1 MKTISRHFT
10 NIGTQ
15 PRPDLYCAVQVIEL
29 CVNAHYR
36 RQDWRG
42 KLVKGGLSPK
52 EIRKRVVR
60 SFTRADVSCV
70 YSNRVLEVGI
80 RDSDLILYCIA
91 PPLNYKE
98 KEVQY
103 SANH

>member
-1 MKTISRHFT
+1 M
-10 NIGTQ
+10 
-15 PRPDLYCAVQVIEL
+15 C
-29 CVNAHYR
+29 NAHYR

-60 SFTRADVSCV
+60 SFTRAGVSCV
-70 YSNRVLEVGI
+70 YWNRVLEVGI

-91 PPLNYKE
+91 PPPNYKE

-103 SANH
+103 SFSANHMY